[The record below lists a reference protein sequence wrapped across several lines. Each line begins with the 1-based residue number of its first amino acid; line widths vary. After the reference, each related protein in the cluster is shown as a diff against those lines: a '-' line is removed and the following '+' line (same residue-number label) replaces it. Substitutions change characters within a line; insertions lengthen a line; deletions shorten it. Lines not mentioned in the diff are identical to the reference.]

1 MQVDFAPVL
10 VPVAAKLYG
19 TKGLLMSGGLI
30 ALGVVGGY
38 MLAKSK

>member
-1 MQVDFAPVL
+1 VL
-10 VPVAAKLYG
+10 VPVAVKLYG
-19 TKGLLMSGGLI
+19 TKGLLVSGGLI